1 MHIIEGDL
9 TNPRVIALLETHV
22 SRARSETARGC
33 AHALDVADLLTA
45 DITFWSGWEDD
56 TRTTV
61 VAIGALKELARDH
74 GEVKSMHVAE
84 HVRGRGYG
92 AAMLEHII
100 GAARARGM
108 SRLSLETGSWPYFT
122 AARALYAR
130 HGFTECGPFGTY
142 QASPTSVYMTRELA

>member
-9 TNPRVIALLETHV
+9 TDPRVIELLETHV

-33 AHALDVADLLTA
+33 AHALDLSGLRTP
-45 DITFWSGWEDD
+45 DITFWSGWEDE
-56 TRTTV
+56 RQSIV

-84 HVRGRGYG
+84 EMRGRGYG

-100 GAARARGM
+100 DAARSRGM
-108 SRLSLETGSWPYFT
+108 SRLSLETGSWP
-122 AARALYAR
+122 
-130 HGFTECGPFGTY
+130 
-142 QASPTSVYMTRELA
+142 